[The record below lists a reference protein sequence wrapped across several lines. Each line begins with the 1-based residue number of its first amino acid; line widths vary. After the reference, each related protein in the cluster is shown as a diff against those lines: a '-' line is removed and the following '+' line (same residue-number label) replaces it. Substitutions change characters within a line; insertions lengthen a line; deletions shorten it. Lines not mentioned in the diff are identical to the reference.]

1 MQKHKEILMKFLK
14 DPKVC
19 LSNYEGMII
28 IIIYIQGVI
37 CLETFK
43 ECNTWLFV
51 SKNDCV
57 FVIGKN
63 GCRKRN

>member
-28 IIIYIQGVI
+28 IIIY
-37 CLETFK
+37 
-43 ECNTWLFV
+43 
-51 SKNDCV
+51 
-57 FVIGKN
+57 
-63 GCRKRN
+63 KRGDLS